1 MKEDAMTY
9 TTATSAPEAG
19 TALPHNA
26 KTAATWTLGGRD
38 YDQISF
44 GVSDALAHA
53 AQRLAPRSGERVLD
67 VATGTGWSA
76 RNMARMGARTTG
88 VDIAPD
94 LLDAARDLSA
104 HLDPPIEFL
113 EADAEALPFEDRA
126 FDAVIST
133 FGVMFAADHAA
144 AARELARVCR
154 PGGRLALIVWAPEG
168 AVQEFLGIIGK
179 YNPNPP
185 PEPSPLAW
193 GEPDHVTALLG
204 DAFELTF
211 EPGVN
216 DHYLGGVEAAWNWYA
231 AGFGPMKALIGALP
245 PDALA
250 AFKQEI
256 DAYHAAYRV
265 SSGLHVKREYL
276 AILGRRI

>member
-1 MKEDAMTY
+1 MSY
-9 TTATSAPEAG
+9 TTTAAAPGPSA
-19 TALPHNA
+19 ALPHNA
-26 KTAATWTLGGRD
+26 KAAATWTLGGHA
-38 YDQISF
+38 YDRISF

-53 AQRLAPRSGERVLD
+53 AQRLAPAPGERVLD

-76 RNMARMGARTTG
+76 RNMARAGAR
-88 VDIAPD
+88 VSAIDIAPD
-94 LLDAARDLSA
+94 LVAAGRELSA
-104 HLDPPIEFL
+104 HMDPPIDFH
-113 EADAEALPFEDRA
+113 EADAEALPFEDHA
-126 FDAVIST
+126 FDAVVST
-133 FGVMFAADHAA
+133 FGVMFAADQAQ

-154 PGGRLALIVWAPEG
+154 PGGRLVLIVWASEG

-185 PEPSPLAW
+185 PTPSPLAW
-193 GEPDHVTALLG
+193 GEPDHAQALLG
-204 DAFELTF
+204 DAFDLTF

-216 DHYLGGVEAAWNWYA
+216 NHYLGSVEEAWNWYA

-245 PDALA
+245 PDDLA

-265 SSGLHVKREYL
+265 PAGLHVRREYL
-276 AILGRRI
+276 AILGRRK

>member
-1 MKEDAMTY
+1 MTY
-9 TTATSAPEAG
+9 TTATTVPETGA
-19 TALPHNA
+19 ALPHNA
-26 KTAATWTLGGRD
+26 KSAATWTLGGRD
-38 YDQISF
+38 YDRISF

-53 AQRLAPRSGERVLD
+53 AQRLAPRPGERVLD
-67 VATGTGWSA
+67 IATGTGWSA

-94 LLDAARDLSA
+94 LLDAARALSA
-104 HLDPPIEFL
+104 HLDPPADFV

-133 FGVMFAADHAA
+133 FGVIFAADHQA

-168 AVQEFLGIIGK
+168 AVRDFLGIIGK
-179 YNPNPP
+179 FNPNPP

-193 GEPDHVTALLG
+193 GEPDHATALLG

-211 EPGVN
+211 EEGVN

-245 PDALA
+245 PDQLA

-265 SSGLHVKREYL
+265 PAGLHVKREYL
-276 AILGRRI
+276 AILGRRK

>member
-1 MKEDAMTY
+1 MSY
-9 TTATSAPEAG
+9 TTNTTTAPETGA
-19 TALPHNA
+19 ALPHN
-26 KTAATWTLGGRD
+26 TDSAATWTLGGRD
-38 YDQISF
+38 YDRISF

-53 AQRLAPRSGERVLD
+53 AQRLAPQPGERVLD

-76 RNMARMGARTTG
+76 RSMARMGARTTG

-94 LLDAARDLSA
+94 LLDAARTLSA
-104 HLDPPIEFL
+104 HLDPPVDYV
-113 EADAEALPFEDRA
+113 EADAEALPFEDRT
-126 FDAVIST
+126 FDAVVST
-133 FGVMFAADHAA
+133 FGVMFAADHDA

-154 PGGRLALIVWAPEG
+154 PGGRLALIVWAPDG
-168 AVQEFLGIIGK
+168 AVRDFLGIIGK
-179 YNPNPP
+179 YSPNPR

-193 GEPDHVTALLG
+193 GEPDHANALLG

-211 EPGVN
+211 EEGVN
-216 DHYLGGVEAAWNWYA
+216 NHYLGGVEAAWNWYA

>member
-1 MKEDAMTY
+1 MTY
-9 TTATSAPEAG
+9 TTAT
-19 TALPHNA
+19 T
-26 KTAATWTLGGRD
+26 
-38 YDQISF
+38 
-44 GVSDALAHA
+44 
-53 AQRLAPRSGERVLD
+53 APRPARPCRTTPTPPPPGPSAGATTTGSASASPTRWPMPRSAWRREPGERVLD

-94 LLDAARDLSA
+94 LLNAARALSA
-104 HLDPPIEFL
+104 HLDPPIDFV
-113 EADAEALPFEDRA
+113 EADAEALPFEDGA

-133 FGVMFAADHAA
+133 FGVMFAADHEA

-179 YNPNPP
+179 YSPNPP
-185 PEPSPLAW
+185 PDPSPLAW
-193 GEPDHVTALLG
+193 GEPDHAALLG

-231 AGFGPMKALIGALP
+231 AGFGPMKALIEALP
-245 PDALA
+245 PD
-250 AFKQEI
+250 
-256 DAYHAAYRV
+256 RSPP
-265 SSGLHVKREYL
+265 SS
-276 AILGRRI
+276 RRSTPITPPTACRRGCM

>member
-1 MKEDAMTY
+1 MRAAGPERQLVEEIRDAY
-9 TTATSAPEAG
+9 DGSAAAWATGPASVYRHLAAALIGVAPGPLAG
-19 TALPHNA
+19 A
-26 KTAATWTLGGRD
+26 
-38 YDQISF
+38 
-44 GVSDALAHA
+44 
-53 AQRLAPRSGERVLD
+53 RVLD
-67 VATGTGWSA
+67 LGTGTGVASEVLSA
-76 RNMARMGARTTG
+76 AGARPIGLDLAPAMLAYQQAHRPSG
-88 VDIAPD
+88 VAG
-94 LLDAARDLSA
+94 DA
-104 HLDPPIEFL
+104 H
-113 EADAEALPFEDRA
+113 ALPFRDGA

-193 GEPDHVTALLG
+193 GEPDHATALLG
-204 DAFELTF
+204 DAFDLTF
-211 EPGVN
+211 EDGVN
-216 DHYLGGVEAAWNWYA
+216 NHFLGGVEAAWTWYA

-245 PDALA
+245 PDELA

-256 DAYHAAYRV
+256 DAYHAGYRV
-265 SSGLHVKREYL
+265 PAGLHVKREYL
-276 AILGRRI
+276 AILGRRR

>member
-1 MKEDAMTY
+1 MAY
-9 TTATSAPEAG
+9 TTAITELETGA
-19 TALPHNA
+19 ALPHNA
-26 KTAATWTLGGRD
+26 KTAATWSLGGRD
-38 YDQISF
+38 YDNISF

-53 AQRLAPRSGERVLD
+53 AQRLAPQPGERVLD
-67 VATGTGWSA
+67 IATGTGWSA

-94 LLDAARDLSA
+94 LLAAARELSA
-104 HLDPPIEFL
+104 HLDPEIDFV
-113 EADAEALPFEDRA
+113 EADAEALPFDDGA

-133 FGVMFAADHAA
+133 FGVMFAGDHTA

-154 PGGRLALIVWAPEG
+154 PGGRIALIVWAPEG

-185 PEPSPLAW
+185 PDPSPLAW
-193 GEPDHVTALLG
+193 GKPEHATALMG
-204 DAFELTF
+204 DAFDLTF
-211 EPGVN
+211 EEGVN
-216 DHYLGGVEAAWNWYA
+216 NHYLGGVEAAWNWYA

-245 PDALA
+245 PDELA

-256 DAYHAAYRV
+256 DAYHAGYRV
-265 SSGLHVKREYL
+265 PAGLHVKREYL
-276 AILGRRI
+276 AILGRRK

>member
-1 MKEDAMTY
+1 MTY
-9 TTATSAPEAG
+9 TTATTAAEGGA
-19 TALPHNA
+19 ALPHNEKA
-26 KTAATWTLGGRD
+26 AATWTLGGRD
-38 YDQISF
+38 YDRISF

-53 AQRLAPRSGERVLD
+53 AQRLAPRPGERILD

-76 RNMARMGARTTG
+76 RNMARAGARTTG

-94 LLDAARDLSA
+94 LLAAARDLSA
-104 HLDPPIEFL
+104 HLDPRIEFL
-113 EADAEALPFEDRA
+113 EADAEALPFEDRS

-144 AARELARVCR
+144 TARELARVCR

-179 YNPNPP
+179 FNPNPP
-185 PEPSPLAW
+185 PNPSPLAW
-193 GEPDHVTALLG
+193 GEPEHAEALLG
-204 DAFELTF
+204 DAFDLTF

-216 DHYLGGVEAAWNWYA
+216 DHYLGGVEEAWNWYA

-245 PDALA
+245 PDELA

-265 SSGLHVKREYL
+265 PAGLHVKREYQ
-276 AILGRRI
+276 AIIGRRR

>member
-1 MKEDAMTY
+1 MSY
-9 TTATSAPEAG
+9 TTVTAATDGGA
-19 TALPHNA
+19 ALPHNA
-26 KTAATWTLGGRD
+26 KSAATWTLGGRD
-38 YDQISF
+38 YDRISF
-44 GVSDALAHA
+44 GVCDALAHG
-53 AQRLAPRSGERVLD
+53 AQRLAPEPGERVLD

-88 VDIAPD
+88 ADIAPD

-104 HLDPPIEFL
+104 HLEPPIDFV
-113 EADAEALPFEDRA
+113 EADAEALPFEDGA

-193 GEPDHVTALLG
+193 GEPDHATALLG
-204 DAFELTF
+204 DAFDLTF
-211 EPGVN
+211 EDGVN
-216 DHYLGGVEAAWNWYA
+216 NHFLGGVEAAWTWYA

-245 PDALA
+245 PDELA

-256 DAYHAAYRV
+256 DAYHSGYRV
-265 SSGLHVKREYL
+265 PAGLHVKREYL
-276 AILGRRI
+276 AILGRRR